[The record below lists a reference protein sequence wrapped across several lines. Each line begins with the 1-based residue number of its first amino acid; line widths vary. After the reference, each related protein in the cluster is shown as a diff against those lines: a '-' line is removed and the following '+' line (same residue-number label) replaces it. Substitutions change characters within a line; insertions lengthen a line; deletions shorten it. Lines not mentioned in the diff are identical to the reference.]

1 MAITKKYSNPHR
13 LEQGRHSA
21 FSLVEMIVVVVI
33 MGIFASVSIPRY
45 ASFISNQRVEA
56 AVRKIKMDL
65 QYAKNRAKVSSLSR
79 TVEFDVPGNV
89 YRIIGE
95 FDIDHPDTP
104 YLVSLSSA
112 PYNAQLVSVD
122 FNSTTT
128 VTYDGY
134 GVPDN
139 NGTII
144 ISVGNITETIYVIKP
159 DSFVLPGVNE

>member
-1 MAITKKYSNPHR
+1 MALLQQHGKWFNTK
-13 LEQGRHSA
+13 QGRYGA
-21 FSLVEMIVVVVI
+21 FSLVEMAVVVVI

-45 ASFISNQRVEA
+45 ASFISNQRAEA
-56 AVRKIKMDL
+56 AARKIKMDL

-89 YRIIGE
+89 YRLIGE

-104 YLVSLSSA
+104 YLVALSSA
-112 PYNAQLVSVD
+112 PYHAQLVSVD

-139 NGTII
+139 NGTIV
-144 ISVGNITETIYVIKP
+144 ISVGNIIETIYVIKP
-159 DSFVLPGVNE
+159 DSVVLPGVN